1 MSISK
6 VLLTVTLAHKG
17 LPPSP
22 QWPFLDVELCH
33 TPREVRLLS
42 CMGLCS
48 PDLLPEVTYRLLCV

>member
-6 VLLTVTLAHKG
+6 VLVAVTLAHKG

-22 QWPFLDVELCH
+22 QWPLLDAELCH
-33 TPREVRLLS
+33 IPREVRLLS

-48 PDLLPEVTYRLLCV
+48 LDLLLEVTYRLLCV